1 MFEKIK
7 DFLYDISDIFV
18 SLLIIGVIFF
28 AVSWKI
34 SDTLSVDINAAANTT
49 TEGIET
55 TEGSKIVVTP
65 VDSTEASTEASTE
78 EGATEATT
86 TAPTT
91 EAPTEAPTQ
100 TPTQAPT
107 QAGTQALENFVVGDG
122 ELGTTIGRNLE
133 AQGFVS
139 DSDDFVKRLIEMGY
153 DSKLHAGTYKISK
166 SDSLDTIIKVL
177 AGEKR

>member
-34 SDTLSVDINAAANTT
+34 SDTLSIDINSTTNTT
-49 TEGIET
+49 TEGVET

-65 VDSTEASTEASTE
+65 VEPTEASTEASTE

-86 TAPTT
+86 TAPT

-100 TPTQAPT
+100 APTQAAT

>member
-18 SLLIIGVIFF
+18 SLIIIGVIFF

-34 SDTLSVDINAAANTT
+34 SDTLSVDINAPITSSTETEATT
-49 TEGIET
+49 DGP
-55 TEGSKIVVTP
+55 KIVVTP
-65 VDSTEASTEASTE
+65 VEPTDATASGETTTA

-86 TAPTT
+86 QASTEATT
-91 EAPTEAPTQ
+91 QAPTEAPTQ
-100 TPTQAPT
+100 ATTQTPVF
-107 QAGTQALENFVVGDG
+107 ESFVVGEG
-122 ELGTTIGRNLE
+122 ELGSTIGRNLE
-133 AQGFVS
+133 SQGFIN

-166 SDSLDTIIKVL
+166 TDSLDTIIKVL
-177 AGEKR
+177 AGERR